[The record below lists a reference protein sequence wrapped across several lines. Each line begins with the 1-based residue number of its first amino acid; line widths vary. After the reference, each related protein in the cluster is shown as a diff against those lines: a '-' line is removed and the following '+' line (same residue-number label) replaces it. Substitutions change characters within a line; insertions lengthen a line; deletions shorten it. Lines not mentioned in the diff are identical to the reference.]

1 MQNAPRAILR
11 VAFRFAIGL
20 SAGILLQSGFAQAD
34 VTTTAKRGAAGVKR
48 GAHATAKAVA
58 PAGRAVARGVNK
70 GVTKVK
76 RAGDSV
82 GHAIR
87 GQ

>member
-1 MQNAPRAILR
+1 MQNATRAIIR
-11 VAFRFAIGL
+11 VALGFAICL
-20 SAGILLQSGFAQAD
+20 CAGILLQSRLAQAD
-34 VTTTAKRGAAGVKR
+34 VVTTAKRGAAGVKR

-58 PAGRAVARGVNK
+58 PAGHAVARGANK

-76 RAGDSV
+76 RTGDSV